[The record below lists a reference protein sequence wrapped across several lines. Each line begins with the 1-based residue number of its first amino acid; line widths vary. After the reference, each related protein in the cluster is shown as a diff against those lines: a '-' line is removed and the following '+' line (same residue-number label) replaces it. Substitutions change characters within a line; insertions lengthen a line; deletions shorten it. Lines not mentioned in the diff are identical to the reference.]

1 MDDSSRS
8 FREALE
14 YRIAVRLFNSAFEAC
29 NRLSQSDRD
38 ALLKEI
44 AKRVLDNLPQVHSKN
59 EQNPAK
65 IVGIEI
71 TQL

>member
-1 MDDSSRS
+1 MDDSSKS

-14 YRIAVRLFNSAFEAC
+14 YKIAIRLFNSAFEAC

-38 ALLKEI
+38 VLLKEI
-44 AKRVLDNLPQVHSKN
+44 AKRVLDNLPQVHSKK

-71 TQL
+71 TQ